1 MRFEYLR
8 LQNSGH
14 PLHGCVF
21 VGSGSSVSVLVGT
34 TVIVSVPF
42 VDVGIETRCVDE
54 DEDFGCPVKTRRGLD
69 VVVASS
75 VSVSLSDM

>member
-21 VGSGSSVSVLVGT
+21 VGSGSWVSVLVGT
-34 TVIVSVPF
+34 TVVVSVPF
-42 VDVGIETRCVDE
+42 MDVGIETRCVE
-54 DEDFGCPVKTRRGLD
+54 EEEGFGCPVKMRRGLD
-69 VVVASS
+69 VAVASS
-75 VSVSLSDM
+75 LSVLLSEM